1 MTNLKDSKQISKH
14 YAAHRQ
20 STAMQELFPA
30 PRKQLH
36 INSTHLPRQSSF
48 PIGTPKP

>member
-1 MTNLKDSKQISKH
+1 MKNLKDSKQISKH

-20 STAMQELFPA
+20 STAMQGLFSA

-36 INSTHLPRQSSF
+36 MNSTHLLRQSSF
-48 PIGTPKP
+48 PIGTLNP